1 VLAILLVISFVI
13 IAYFIYQNRRLKS
26 STSNPE
32 NTKNEGRNNAEEIDE
47 NPDND
52 AANYEEVE
60 NEESTY
66 TALKRPGP
74 GEEENDVHLYAHLN
88 EGHTDYVNQK
98 ETGF

>member
-13 IAYFIYQNRRLKS
+13 IVYLIYQVRRLKS
-26 STSNPE
+26 SKPNPE
-32 NTKNEGRNNAEEIDE
+32 NTKNEDRNDSEEIDE
-47 NPDND
+47 NPNND
-52 AANYEEVE
+52 DANYEDVE
-60 NEESTY
+60 NEQLTY

-88 EGHTDYVNQK
+88 EGQTDYVIPK